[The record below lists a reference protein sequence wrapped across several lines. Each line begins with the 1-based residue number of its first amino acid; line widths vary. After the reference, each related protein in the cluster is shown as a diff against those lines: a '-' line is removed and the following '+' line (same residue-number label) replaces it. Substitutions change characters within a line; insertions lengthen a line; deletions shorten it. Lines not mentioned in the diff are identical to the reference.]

1 MSEKI
6 VFEIKQNT
14 KMKTIIEKCDEI
26 VGKCDF
32 DQIIFIGESK
42 GVNKTIS
49 ISQILLN
56 KYSQLTQTT
65 NLGISEKIKN
75 EPKLT
80 IIVTKKKTE

>member
-1 MSEKI
+1 MSF

-14 KMKTIIEKCDEI
+14 KMKTIIEKCDEHI
-26 VGKCDF
+26 EKDDF

-56 KYSQLTQTT
+56 KYPQLMETT
-65 NLGISEKIKN
+65 NLGLSEKMKN

-80 IIVTKKKTE
+80 IILTKKKTE